1 MGADLVILDDLAA
14 RKLGQKQGFRVQ
26 GTVAVLEACYRKGSL
41 ADLRHVYELLL
52 KRGVYLDRDLL
63 NRSLESVKLPLI

>member
-1 MGADLVILDDLAA
+1 VGADLVILDDLAA

-41 ADLRHVYELLL
+41 ADLRHVYELL
-52 KRGVYLDRDLL
+52 
-63 NRSLESVKLPLI
+63 